1 MSSNS
6 SFANITSPHAH
17 GGNTTSRIML
27 LVILA
32 TVPGVIA
39 LTYFFGWGNL
49 INIVLASITALTCE
63 ALILK
68 IRKRPII
75 FSLKDNSALLTA
87 ILLGIALPP
96 FAPWWVTVVAVSFA
110 MVFAKHLYGG
120 LGNNPF
126 NPAMV
131 GYALVLISFPV
142 QMTTTWA
149 LPFFL
154 TPDTLIPGQGI
165 VSAQIMSFTD
175 TLGVIFSNTSN
186 LANGLTDAFSG
197 ATPLDTYKHLAKNE
211 TAIEILQGP
220 LFADVSSGGSASNW
234 FAGGW
239 EFVNIAFLIGGL
251 ALLALRIFTWHIPF
265 SILAALGTCS
275 MLFGWDADLY
285 VPWSLHI
292 FTGATMLCAFFIA
305 TDPVTASTTPLGKII
320 YGAGIGILI
329 FVIRTW
335 GAYPDAVAFAVL
347 LMNFAA
353 PLIDTYTQPRT
364 YGHEKAKRGLATK
377 PDTNSNKEG

>member
-1 MSSNS
+1 MA
-6 SFANITSPHAH
+6 FVNITSPHAH

-32 TVPGVIA
+32 TVPGIIA

-49 INIVLASITALTCE
+49 INIALASITALTCE
-63 ALILK
+63 AIVLR
-68 IRKRPII
+68 IRKRPVM
-75 FSLKDNSALLTA
+75 FVLKDNTALLTA
-87 ILLGIALPP
+87 VLLGIALPP
-96 FAPWWVTVVAVSFA
+96 FVPWWVTVVAVSFS
-110 MVFAKHLYGG
+110 MIFAKHLYGG

-149 LPFFL
+149 SPFFL
-154 TPDTLIPGQGI
+154 NQDILSAGQTL
-165 VSAQIMSFTD
+165 SLTD
-175 TLGVIFSNTSN
+175 TLSVIFSS
-186 LANGLTDAFSG
+186 APALTDGYSG

-220 LFADVSSGGSASNW
+220 LFADATSGGSASNW

-265 SILAALGTCS
+265 SLLAALGTCS
-275 MLFGWDADLY
+275 MIFGWDADLY

-292 FTGATMLCAFFIA
+292 FTGATMLGAFFIA
-305 TDPVTASTTPLGKII
+305 TDPVSASTTPLGKII
-320 YGAGIGILI
+320 FGAGIGILI

-353 PLIDTYTQPRT
+353 PFIDTYTQPRT
-364 YGHEKAKRGLATK
+364 YGHEKAKRGLLVK
-377 PDTNSNKEG
+377 ENESSSIDPSDKEG

>member
-1 MSSNS
+1 MAINS
-6 SFANITSPHAH
+6 AGFVNITSPHAH
-17 GGNTTSRIML
+17 GGNTTSRIMMT
-27 LVILA
+27 VILA
-32 TVPGVIA
+32 TIPGVAA
-39 LTYFFGWGNL
+39 LTYFFGWGTL
-49 INIVLASITALTCE
+49 INIVLASVTALSCE

-68 IRKRPII
+68 MRKRPVGFI
-75 FSLKDNSALLTA
+75 LKDNSALLTA
-87 ILLGIALPP
+87 VLLGIALPP
-96 FAPWWVTVVAVSFA
+96 LAPWWVTVVAVSFS

-149 LPFFL
+149 VPFFL
-154 TPDTLIPGQGI
+154 SDGQTI
-165 VSAQIMSFTD
+165 SFSD
-175 TLGVIFSNTSN
+175 SLNVIFSNSAAVATTLS
-186 LANGLTDAFSG
+186 DAYSG
-197 ATPLDTYKHLAKNE
+197 ATPLDTYKHLASNQ
-211 TAIEILQGP
+211 TALEIMQQP
-220 LFADVSSGGSASNW
+220 LFANDTQGGSASNW

-251 ALLALRIFTWHIPF
+251 ALLALRIFTWHIPL
-265 SILAALGTCS
+265 SLLAALGTCS
-275 MLFGWDADLY
+275 LVFGWDADMY

-292 FTGATMLCAFFIA
+292 FTGATMMGAFFIA
-305 TDPVTASTTPLGKII
+305 TDPVSASTTPLGKII

-353 PLIDTYTQPRT
+353 PFIDTYTQPRT
-364 YGHEKAKRGLATK
+364 YGHVKAKRGMPAK
-377 PDTNSNKEG
+377 PDANKDADKNVDHKEG

>member
-1 MSSNS
+1 MA
-6 SFANITSPHAH
+6 FVNITSPHAH
-17 GGNTTSRIML
+17 GGNSTSRIML

-32 TVPGVIA
+32 TIPGIIA

-49 INIVLASITALTCE
+49 INIALASVTAITCE

-68 IRKRPII
+68 IRKRPIS
-75 FSLKDNSALLTA
+75 FYLKDNSALLTA
-87 ILLGIALPP
+87 VLLGIALPP

-142 QMTTTWA
+142 QMTTNWA
-149 LPFFL
+149 TPFFL
-154 TPDTLIPGQGI
+154 TQGIDAGGEILSFADTL
-165 VSAQIMSFTD
+165 S
-175 TLGVIFSNTSN
+175 VIFSST
-186 LANGLTDAFSG
+186 AGITDGYSG

-211 TAIEILQGP
+211 TAVEILQGP
-220 LFADVSSGGSASNW
+220 LFTNDTSGGSASNW

-239 EFVNIAFLIGGL
+239 EFVNIAFLLGGL
-251 ALLALRIFTWHIPF
+251 ALLALRIFTWHIPL
-265 SILAALGTCS
+265 SLLAALGTCS
-275 MLFGWDADLY
+275 MLIGWDSDLY

-292 FTGATMLCAFFIA
+292 FTGATMLGAFFIA

-329 FVIRTW
+329 FAIRTW
-335 GAYPDAVAFAVL
+335 GAYPDAIAFAVL

-364 YGHEKAKRGLATK
+364 YGHEKAKRGLA
-377 PDTNSNKEG
+377 NSSDSKEG

>member
-1 MSSNS
+1 MA
-6 SFANITSPHAH
+6 FVNITSPHAH

-32 TVPGVIA
+32 TVPGIIA

-49 INIVLASITALTCE
+49 INIALASITALACE
-63 ALILK
+63 AIVLK
-68 IRKRPII
+68 IRKRPVM
-75 FSLKDNSALLTA
+75 FVLKDNTALLTA
-87 ILLGIALPP
+87 VLLGIALPP
-96 FAPWWVTVVAVSFA
+96 FVPWWVTVVAVSFS
-110 MVFAKHLYGG
+110 MIFAKHLYGG

-149 LPFFL
+149 SPFFL
-154 TPDTLIPGQGI
+154 NQDILSAGQTL
-165 VSAQIMSFTD
+165 SLTD
-175 TLGVIFSNTSN
+175 TLSVIFSS
-186 LANGLTDAFSG
+186 APALTDGYSG

-220 LFADVSSGGSASNW
+220 LFADATSGGSASNW

-265 SILAALGTCS
+265 SLLAALGTCS
-275 MLFGWDADLY
+275 MIFGWDADLY

-292 FTGATMLCAFFIA
+292 FTGATMLGAFFIA
-305 TDPVTASTTPLGKII
+305 TDPVSASTTPLGKII
-320 YGAGIGILI
+320 FGAGIGILI

-364 YGHEKAKRGLATK
+364 YGHDKAKRGLLVKESASATEGSSID
-377 PDTNSNKEG
+377 PSDKEG

>member
-1 MSSNS
+1 MSNNS

-17 GGNTTSRIML
+17 GGNSTRRIML

-32 TVPGVIA
+32 TVPGIIA

-49 INIVLASITALTCE
+49 INIALACFTAVICE

-68 IRKRPII
+68 IRKRPIT
-75 FSLKDNSALLTA
+75 FYLKDNSALLTA

-110 MVFAKHLYGG
+110 MIFAKHLYGG

-142 QMTTTWA
+142 QMTTSWA
-149 LPFFL
+149 SPFFL
-154 TPDTLIPGQGI
+154 TPDTLVPGQALISG
-165 VSAQIMSFTD
+165 QILSFTD
-175 TLGVIFSNTSN
+175 TLSVIFSSTV
-186 LANGLTDAFSG
+186 GITDGYSG

-211 TAIEILQGP
+211 TASEILLNP
-220 LFADVSSGGSASNW
+220 LFANEASGGSASNW

-265 SILAALGTCS
+265 SLLAALGTCS
-275 MLFGWDADLY
+275 MLFGWDGDLY

-292 FTGATMLCAFFIA
+292 FTGATMLGAFFIA
-305 TDPVTASTTPLGKII
+305 TDPVTASTTPLGKLI

-353 PLIDTYTQPRT
+353 PLIDAYTQPRT
-364 YGHEKAKRGLATK
+364 YGHDKAKRGLPAK
-377 PDTNSNKEG
+377 PDASNKEG

>member
-1 MSSNS
+1 MALTNT

-32 TVPGVIA
+32 TVPGIIA

-49 INIVLASITALTCE
+49 INIALAGITALTCE
-63 ALILK
+63 AIVLR
-68 IRKRPII
+68 IRKRPIS
-75 FSLKDNSALLTA
+75 FFLKDNSALLTA
-87 ILLGIALPP
+87 VLLGIALPP

-110 MVFAKHLYGG
+110 MIFAKHLYGG

-149 LPFFL
+149 TPFFL
-154 TPDTLIPGQGI
+154 NLGTIGAEQTL
-165 VSAQIMSFTD
+165 SFAD
-175 TLGVIFSNTSN
+175 SLSVIFSGMP
-186 LANGLTDAFSG
+186 GLTDGFSG

-211 TAIEILQGP
+211 TAVEIMQGP
-220 LFADVSSGGSASNW
+220 LFSSDTTGGSASNW

-265 SILAALGTCS
+265 SLLAALGTCS
-275 MLFGWDADLY
+275 MIFGWDADLY

-292 FTGATMLCAFFIA
+292 FTGATMLGAFFIA

-364 YGHEKAKRGLATK
+364 YGHEKAKRGMTAK
-377 PDTNSNKEG
+377 PDNSSKEG

>member
-1 MSSNS
+1 MSSN
-6 SFANITSPHAH
+6 FVNITSPHAH
-17 GGNTTSRIML
+17 GGNSTSRIML

-32 TVPGVIA
+32 TVPGIIA

-49 INIVLASITALTCE
+49 INIALASITAIICE
-63 ALILK
+63 ALILT
-68 IRKRPII
+68 IRKRAIS
-75 FSLKDNSALLTA
+75 FFLRDNSALLTA
-87 ILLGIALPP
+87 VLLGIALPP
-96 FAPWWVTVVAVSFA
+96 FAPWWVTVVAVSFS

-142 QMTTTWA
+142 QMTTSWA
-149 LPFFL
+149 SPFFL
-154 TPDTLIPGQGI
+154 SLGTIGVEQTI
-165 VSAQIMSFTD
+165 SFTES
-175 TLGVIFSNTSN
+175 LQVIFSGTTS
-186 LANGLTDAFSG
+186 LSDAFSG

-211 TAIEILQGP
+211 TANEILQGP
-220 LFADVSSGGSASNW
+220 LFSGSENNW

-239 EFVNIAFLIGGL
+239 EFVNIAFLVGGL

-265 SILAALGTCS
+265 SVLAALGTCS
-275 MLFGWDADLY
+275 MIFGWDADLY

-292 FTGATMLCAFFIA
+292 FTGATMLGAFFIA

-364 YGHEKAKRGLATK
+364 YGHDKANRGLPTK
-377 PDTNSNKEG
+377 PDASDKEG

>member
-1 MSSNS
+1 MA
-6 SFANITSPHAH
+6 FVNITSPHAH

-32 TVPGVIA
+32 TVPGIIA

-49 INIVLASITALTCE
+49 INIALASITALACE
-63 ALILK
+63 AIVLK
-68 IRKRPII
+68 IRKRPILFI
-75 FSLKDNSALLTA
+75 LKDNTALLTA
-87 ILLGIALPP
+87 VLLGIALPP
-96 FAPWWVTVVAVSFA
+96 FAPWWVTVVAVSFS
-110 MVFAKHLYGG
+110 MIFAKHLYGG
-120 LGNNPF
+120 LGYNPF

-149 LPFFL
+149 TPFFL
-154 TPDTLIPGQGI
+154 
-165 VSAQIMSFTD
+165 SADQSLSFVD
-175 TLGVIFSNTSN
+175 SLSVIFSSTP
-186 LANGLTDAFSG
+186 GLTDGYSG
-197 ATPLDTYKHLAKNE
+197 ATPLDVYKNLAKNE
-211 TAIEILQGP
+211 TALEILQGP
-220 LFADVSSGGSASNW
+220 LFSSDVANATSGGSASNW

-239 EFVNIAFLIGGL
+239 EFVNIAFLMGGL

-265 SILAALGTCS
+265 SLLAALGTCS
-275 MLFGWDADLY
+275 MFFGWDADLY

-292 FTGATMLCAFFIA
+292 FTGATMLGAFFIA
-305 TDPVTASTTPLGKII
+305 TDPVSASTTPLGKII

-347 LMNFAA
+347 LMNFAV
-353 PLIDTYTQPRT
+353 PFIDTYTQPRT
-364 YGHEKAKRGLATK
+364 YGHDKAKRGLLVKDDASSSESSTIK
-377 PDTNSNKEG
+377 NSSKEG

>member
-1 MSSNS
+1 MALSNT
-6 SFANITSPHAH
+6 SFVNITSPHAH

-32 TVPGVIA
+32 TVPGIIA

-49 INIVLASITALTCE
+49 INIVLASVTALACE
-63 ALILK
+63 AIILK
-68 IRKRPII
+68 VRKRPAS
-75 FSLKDNSALLTA
+75 FFLKDNSALLTA
-87 ILLGIALPP
+87 VLLGIALPP

-110 MVFAKHLYGG
+110 MIFAKHLYGG

-149 LPFFL
+149 TPFFL
-154 TPDTLIPGQGI
+154 TADTLIPGQALIAGQ
-165 VSAQIMSFTD
+165 VMSFTD
-175 TLGVIFSNTSN
+175 TLSVIFSSN
-186 LANGLTDAFSG
+186 AGLTDAFSG

-211 TAIEILQGP
+211 TAVEILQGP
-220 LFADVSSGGSASNW
+220 LFANDTSGGSASNW

-265 SILAALGTCS
+265 SVLAALGTCS
-275 MLFGWDADLY
+275 VLFGWDADLY

-292 FTGATMLCAFFIA
+292 FTGATMLGAFFIA

-320 YGAGIGILI
+320 YGAGVGILI

-364 YGHEKAKRGLATK
+364 YGHDKAKRGMSAK
-377 PDTNSNKEG
+377 PDDASNNASKEG

>member
-1 MSSNS
+1 MA
-6 SFANITSPHAH
+6 FVNITSPHAH

-27 LVILA
+27 RVILA
-32 TVPGVIA
+32 TIPGILA

-49 INIVLASITALTCE
+49 INIALASITALACE
-63 ALILK
+63 AIILK
-68 IRKRPII
+68 MRKRPIS
-75 FSLKDNSALLTA
+75 FFLKDNSALLTA
-87 ILLGIALPP
+87 VLLGIALPP
-96 FAPWWVTVVAVSFA
+96 FAPWWVTVVAVSSA
-110 MVFAKHLYGG
+110 IIFAKHLFGG
-120 LGNNPF
+120 LGDNPF

-131 GYALVLISFPV
+131 GYALVLISFPL

-149 LPFFL
+149 TPFFL
-154 TPDTLIPGQGI
+154 NADQLL
-165 VSAQIMSFTD
+165 SFSD
-175 TLGVIFSNTSN
+175 SFSVIFSGS
-186 LANGLTDAFSG
+186 LSLTDGFSG

-211 TAIEILQGP
+211 TAVEILQGP
-220 LFADVSSGGSASNW
+220 LFSNASSGGSASNW

-265 SILAALGTCS
+265 SLLAALGTCS
-275 MLFGWDADLY
+275 MIFGWDADLY

-292 FTGATMLCAFFIA
+292 FTGATMLGAFFIA
-305 TDPVTASTTPLGKII
+305 TDPVSASTTPLGKII

-353 PLIDTYTQPRT
+353 PFIDTFTQPRT
-364 YGHEKAKRGLATK
+364 YGHDKAKRGLPAK
-377 PDTNSNKEG
+377 ADANKEG

>member
-1 MSSNS
+1 MSSN
-6 SFANITSPHAH
+6 FVNITSPHAH
-17 GGNTTSRIML
+17 GGNSTSRIML

-32 TVPGVIA
+32 TVPGIIA

-49 INIVLASITALTCE
+49 INIVLASITAIVCE

-68 IRKRPII
+68 IRKRPIS
-75 FSLKDNSALLTA
+75 FFLKDNSALLTA
-87 ILLGIALPP
+87 VLLGIALPP
-96 FAPWWVTVVAVSFA
+96 FAPWWVTVVAVSFS
-110 MVFAKHLYGG
+110 MIFAKHLYGG

-142 QMTTTWA
+142 QMTTSWA
-149 LPFFL
+149 SPFFL
-154 TPDTLIPGQGI
+154 NVDTIGAGQTL
-165 VSAQIMSFTD
+165 SFSD
-175 TLGVIFSNTSN
+175 NLQVIFSGSAS
-186 LANGLTDAFSG
+186 LSDAFSG

-211 TAIEILQGP
+211 TANEILQGA
-220 LFADVSSGGSASNW
+220 LFTTSENNW

-265 SILAALGTCS
+265 SVLAALGTCS
-275 MLFGWDADLY
+275 MIFGWDADLY

-292 FTGATMLCAFFIA
+292 FTGATMLGAFFIA

-364 YGHEKAKRGLATK
+364 YGHDKANRGLPTK
-377 PDTNSNKEG
+377 PDTSTENNSTKEG

>member
-6 SFANITSPHAH
+6 SFTNITSPHAH

-32 TVPGVIA
+32 TVPGIIA

-49 INIVLASITALTCE
+49 INIVLASVTALTCE

-68 IRKRPII
+68 IRKRPIL

-87 ILLGIALPP
+87 VLLGIALPP
-96 FAPWWVTVVAVSFA
+96 FVPWWVTVVAVSFA

-149 LPFFL
+149 MPFFL
-154 TPDTLIPGQGI
+154 APDTLIPGQGI
-165 VSAQIMSFTD
+165 IPAQVMSFTD
-175 TLGVIFSNTSN
+175 TLGVIFSNTNS
-186 LANGLTDAFSG
+186 LANGFTDAFTG

-211 TAIEILQGP
+211 TSIEILQGP

-251 ALLALRIFTWHIPF
+251 ALLALRLFTWHIPF
-265 SILAALGTCS
+265 SVLAALGTCS
-275 MLFGWDADLY
+275 ML
-285 VPWSLHI
+285 
-292 FTGATMLCAFFIA
+292 
-305 TDPVTASTTPLGKII
+305 
-320 YGAGIGILI
+320 
-329 FVIRTW
+329 
-335 GAYPDAVAFAVL
+335 L
-347 LMNFAA
+347 L
-353 PLIDTYTQPRT
+353 
-364 YGHEKAKRGLATK
+364 
-377 PDTNSNKEG
+377 

>member
-1 MSSNS
+1 MALSNTG
-6 SFANITSPHAH
+6 FANITSPHAH

-49 INIVLASITALTCE
+49 INIALASITALACE
-63 ALILK
+63 ALLLK
-68 IRKRPII
+68 MRKRPLS
-75 FSLKDNSALLTA
+75 FFLKDNSALLTA
-87 ILLGIALPP
+87 VLLGIALPP
-96 FAPWWVTVVAVSFA
+96 LAPWWVTVVAVSFS

-149 LPFFL
+149 TPFFL
-154 TPDTLIPGQGI
+154 NAGTIGAEQAL
-165 VSAQIMSFTD
+165 SFTD
-175 TLGVIFSNTSN
+175 SLTIIFSNNDVVIRS
-186 LANGLTDAFSG
+186 LSDAFSG

-211 TAIEILQGP
+211 TAVEILQGP
-220 LFADVSSGGSASNW
+220 LFSSDIANGGSASNW

-265 SILAALGTCS
+265 SLLAALGTCS
-275 MLFGWDADLY
+275 MIFGWDADLY

-292 FTGATMLCAFFIA
+292 FTGATMLGAFFIA

-335 GAYPDAVAFAVL
+335 GAYPDAIAFAVL

-364 YGHEKAKRGLATK
+364 YGHEKAKRGMPAK
-377 PDTNSNKEG
+377 PDSSNKEG